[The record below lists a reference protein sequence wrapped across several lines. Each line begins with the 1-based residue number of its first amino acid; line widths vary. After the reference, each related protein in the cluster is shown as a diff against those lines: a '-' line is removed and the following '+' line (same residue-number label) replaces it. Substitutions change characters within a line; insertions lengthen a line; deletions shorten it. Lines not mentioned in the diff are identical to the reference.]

1 MTLASGS
8 SDRTILLWDI
18 EPEPKPEPA
27 PEPELPRLAADVN
40 GDGSVSIL
48 DLVAV
53 ASAFGETGET
63 PADVNGDGTVS
74 ILDLVAVA
82 AAFGETATNAP

>member
-1 MTLASGS
+1 M
-8 SDRTILLWDI
+8 
-18 EPEPKPEPA
+18 
-27 PEPELPRLAADVN
+27 
-40 GDGSVSIL
+40 SIL

-82 AAFGETATNAP
+82 SAFGETTANTP